1 MGSGRVIA
9 APAPAGFN
17 QCQAAL
23 EGVGGGIGA
32 SLRAIDCAAGRMSQ
46 AAFSRIFGPDGAFL
60 LPLQVLLTIFV
71 AFLGY
76 GLITGRLRIGLSSL
90 APRIFTLVAVV
101 TFATSWIAFQSV
113 FWNLTVGGPDEIA
126 GALMGSQGSATT
138 IFADKLD
145 VVMYSLMEASGG
157 DGAAAETTSI
167 FSPPGLL
174 WAGGTMLLLGTVGVL
189 ATCKIA
195 LAVLLALGP
204 IFIVMA
210 LFKPTRG
217 LFTGWLKAAVLM
229 ALAPLFAVLGGT
241 LMLELATPVLSSMM
255 ATPGEIDV
263 RPAMAFFMIGAV
275 HLALMSMV
283 MKVTSTMVAGWSVFG
298 FAGSGSG
305 TDDAPGRAPATAQVP
320 VQAAAV
326 AGASRERSLVGGMSA
341 AQSRDIRVS
350 ATAPLA
356 ANDTGSTSRE
366 TRIITSAA
374 ASSSAG
380 QAENTALSRARGIG
394 SRFKSAPNRSPMR
407 PSETK

>member
-1 MGSGRVIA
+1 MTQ
-9 APAPAGFN
+9 
-17 QCQAAL
+17 QCQSAL
-23 EGVGGGIGA
+23 EGVGAGIGA
-32 SLRAIDCAAGRMSQ
+32 SLRAIDCAAGQMSQ

-76 GLITGRLRIGLSSL
+76 GLITGRLRIGLSAL
-90 APRIFTLVAVV
+90 APRIFTLIAVV

-157 DGAAAETTSI
+157 NGAAAETTSI

-204 IFIVMA
+204 IFIVTA

-241 LMLELATPVLSSMM
+241 LMLELAAPVLSSLM

-275 HLALMSMV
+275 HLALMAMV

-298 FAGSGSG
+298 FAGSGRGNDEAS
-305 TDDAPGRAPATAQVP
+305 GRAPAMAPQAP
-320 VQAAAV
+320 LAPAAAGV
-326 AGASRERSLVGGMSA
+326 SRERALSSGLSA
-341 AQSRDIRVS
+341 APARDIRVS

-356 ANDTGSTSRE
+356 ANDTGAGGTSRE
-366 TRIITSAA
+366 TRIIAGAA
-374 ASSSAG
+374 ASGSAG
-380 QAENTALSRARGIG
+380 QPASTALSRARGIG
-394 SRFKSAPNRSPMR
+394 SRFKSAPIRST
-407 PSETK
+407 ETK